1 MQEGGEYTK
10 ASTVKVNI
18 TVLSGSVMES
28 RMYYCHIY
36 YRYLNEI
43 CSDYGNAC
51 KVMEI
56 GDEIM
61 RLFVPLLSLLWF
73 TTNIL

>member
-1 MQEGGEYTK
+1 
-10 ASTVKVNI
+10 
-18 TVLSGSVMES
+18 
-28 RMYYCHIY
+28 MYYCRIC

-43 CSDYGNAC
+43 CGDYRNVC
-51 KVMEI
+51 EVMEI
-56 GDEIM
+56 GDEII

>member
-1 MQEGGEYTK
+1 M
-10 ASTVKVNI
+10 VIVNVA
-18 TVLSGSVMES
+18 VLSGFVQKS
-28 RMYYCHIY
+28 RMYYCRIC

-43 CSDYGNAC
+43 CDDYGNAC
-51 KVMEI
+51 EVMEI

>member
-1 MQEGGEYTK
+1 
-10 ASTVKVNI
+10 
-18 TVLSGSVMES
+18 
-28 RMYYCHIY
+28 MYYCHIY
-36 YRYLNEI
+36 YRYLDEI

-51 KVMEI
+51 EVMEI

-73 TTNIL
+73 TTDIF